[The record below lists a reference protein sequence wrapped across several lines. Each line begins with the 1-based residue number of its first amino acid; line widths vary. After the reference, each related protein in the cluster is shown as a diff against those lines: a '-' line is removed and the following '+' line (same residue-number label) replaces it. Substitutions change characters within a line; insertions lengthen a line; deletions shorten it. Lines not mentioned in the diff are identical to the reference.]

1 MSALRTTAASPRS
14 TFDPSPCGHD
24 APMYGRYPTHEDQN
38 GHGTAA
44 IRTPT
49 HALSLTARSLSFAA
63 QRGLSHP
70 TAPIAVGQ
78 AFHLLTC
85 AHAAR
90 SGLHY
95 QQAVR
100 VNGGGLVRTAGSGV
114 LLVCRCFLQGVEPGL
129 KCPDF
134 VPLRGDFLL
143 SCGQCHNLV
152 LQVVNC

>member
-90 SGLHY
+90 SG
-95 QQAVR
+95 
-100 VNGGGLVRTAGSGV
+100 
-114 LLVCRCFLQGVEPGL
+114 QGAQELGKGHPG
-129 KCPDF
+129 D
-134 VPLRGDFLL
+134 
-143 SCGQCHNLV
+143 V
-152 LQVVNC
+152 LQVACEAHI